1 MVSIRFRFSAGGKA
15 VTRTATYYAK
25 GKDTLPVVVLVH
37 GQGGSDKDWSDPR
50 TYGLHYDY
58 EGAAPGDIDY
68 GWHLLPPVGLP
79 SHGAVLD
86 GFRKNVSGFVPYLQ
100 DRGFR
105 VVNYAQR
112 DSTGPIA
119 DSAVELEAL
128 VEALIAHLGQ
138 ASTQRIALLAHS
150 RGGLVVRKYLKDD
163 AGSKAVERISKV
175 VTLHS
180 PHQGSQLANLSIAA
194 GVALDVL
201 VAGMNPVPVLG
212 NVIRDVFRPLAR
224 GLNGTSR
231 QDLAIGSQFLT
242 RLASGERALPGV
254 AYYTFGGTSCTLA
267 RVWQYVYS
275 SSSWI
280 PRQHL
285 PPFRHRAEA
294 AQWPIL
300 SPIGETLIA
309 PCDELRHR
317 RGDGLVTDARS
328 RLPFAFH
335 RTNHV
340 NHAEALWDTQVKRQV
355 ADVLD

>member
-15 VTRTATYYAK
+15 ITRTATYYPK
-25 GKDTLPVVVLVH
+25 GQNQKPVVVLVH
-37 GQGGSDKDWSDPR
+37 GQGGSDKDWSDPA
-50 TYGLHYDY
+50 TYGLNYDY
-58 EGAAPGDIDY
+58 EGSAPPDKDY

-79 SHGAVLD
+79 SNQPVLD
-86 GFRKNVSGFVPYLQ
+86 KRKTVHGFVPYLQ

-105 VVNYAQR
+105 VVNYAQKA
-112 DSTGPIA
+112 STGPIA

-128 VEALIAHLGQ
+128 VEAVIAHLGK

-150 RGGLVVRKYLKDD
+150 RGGLVVRKYLKDN
-163 AGSKAVERISKV
+163 AGSPAVGRISKV

-180 PHQGSQLANLSIAA
+180 PHQGSQLANLSIAT

-201 VAGMNPVPVLG
+201 VAGMNPIPVLG

-242 RLASGERALPGV
+242 RLAAGESALRGID
-254 AYYTFGGTSCTLA
+254 YYTFGGTSCTLT
-267 RVWQYVYS
+267 RVFQYVYS

-285 PPFRHRAEA
+285 PPFRHRGEA

-317 RGDGLVTDARS
+317 RGDGLVTDQRS

-335 RTNHV
+335 RTNHL
-340 NHAEALWDTQVKRQV
+340 NHAEALWDVQIKRQV
-355 ADVLD
+355 ADILD